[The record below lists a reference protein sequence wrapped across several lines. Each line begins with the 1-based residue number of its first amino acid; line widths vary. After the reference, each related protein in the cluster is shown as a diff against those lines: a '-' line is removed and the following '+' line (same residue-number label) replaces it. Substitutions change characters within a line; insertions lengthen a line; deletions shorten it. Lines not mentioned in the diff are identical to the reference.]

1 MFDGARAPI
10 ERHGVLAT
18 LELPL
23 GERSTL
29 GLGLGGDI
37 AGEIDLGARRFHLGP
52 GWAASMSFSYRV
64 ADGTGSFPLF
74 VLLSGALSA
83 SGTVAREDVAGA
95 RSGNLFA
102 IDVKGGVS
110 VGKTF
115 ARIVSPYLAFRVFG
129 GPVFW
134 DAASGPG
141 TDAYHVQPAA
151 GVVLA
156 LGRRLA
162 LFGEVAPVAERGVS
176 AGASV
181 GF

>member
-1 MFDGARAPI
+1 M
-10 ERHGVLAT
+10 
-18 LELPL
+18 
-23 GERSTL
+23 
-29 GLGLGGDI
+29 
-37 AGEIDLGARRFHLGP
+37 
-52 GWAASMSFSYRV
+52 
-64 ADGTGSFPLF
+64 
-74 VLLSGALSA
+74 LLSGSLSA
-83 SGTVAREDVAGA
+83 SGTATHEDGGGA
-95 RSGNLFA
+95 HHGDLFA

-115 ARIVSPYLAFRVFG
+115 ARVVSPYLALRVFG

-134 DAASGPG
+134 DVERTPG

-151 GVVLA
+151 GVVVA